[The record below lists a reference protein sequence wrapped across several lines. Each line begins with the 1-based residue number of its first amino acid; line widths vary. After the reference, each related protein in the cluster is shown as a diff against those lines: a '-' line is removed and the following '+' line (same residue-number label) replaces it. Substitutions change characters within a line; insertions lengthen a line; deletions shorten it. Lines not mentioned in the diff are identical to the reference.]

1 MSKFERGF
9 SLLEV
14 LIVVGI
20 MTIISSIGAGFYVNY
35 NKGVEI
41 DSAVQVV
48 VFDFKQTQGKSMIG
62 EGGFKWGI
70 HFVNAADDYY
80 EIFSTPTD
88 YSSGS
93 KVILSTNYLPGGIIF
108 SDPATDATKDIIFNK
123 ISGGTS
129 ASSVAIVAGSN
140 TKTISVSSIG
150 NVSVQ

>member
-1 MSKFERGF
+1 MRKYKKGF

-14 LIVVGI
+14 VIVIAIVAV
-20 MTIISSIGAGFYVNY
+20 MSSIGVGFYVNY
-35 NKGVEI
+35 NKNVEI
-41 DSAVQVV
+41 DSVAKIIIFDLKQVQS
-48 VFDFKQTQGKSMIG
+48 KAMIG

-70 HFVNAADDYY
+70 HFANAADDYY

-88 YSSGS
+88 YSNGA
-93 KVILSTNYLPGGIIF
+93 KVIVSTNYLSSGATF
-108 SDPATDATKDIIFNK
+108 SDPATDMTKDIIFNK

-129 ASSVAIVAGSN
+129 ASSVAIVAGSS